1 MDIRRTLL
9 WAIFAF
15 SLILL
20 WSNWQTYNGQPS
32 LLSALNGSQQTA
44 ANNAAPSAANA
55 VADVPTASLPTALP
69 ASSTPAP
76 NLPAAAD
83 ASTTASN
90 QLARI
95 TTDVVELAFDPQG
108 AQLVQARLLRY
119 ADTRD
124 ESLPVTLLNNAAHDF
139 YVAQTGI
146 ISAQQPGLP
155 THLTPYQ
162 LVSSQ
167 TTMSGETLDV
177 VFEAQSEDA
186 KVRVVKTFT
195 LHRGRYDIEVK
206 HAIHNLGDA
215 PLHASVYLQLTRDG
229 NDPADSSFFYH
240 TFTGPSVYSSEEK
253 FQKVSFS
260 DADKKKNNYV
270 RETQDGWIAMV
281 QHYFASAWVPEPGRH
296 RTNEVLRVGENRYA
310 VRSIQALDAIAPGQ
324 QATHLA
330 QLWVGPQDQQAMQ
343 QLAPGLDVVV
353 DYGFLAIIAKP
364 LFTLMTW
371 IHGLAGN
378 WGWTIVLLTLL
389 IKLVFYPLSAA
400 SYRSMARMKHVGPR
414 LQAMR
419 EKYGDDRAKLN
430 QAMME
435 MYRNEKINPLGG
447 CLPMLVQIPV
457 FISLYWVLI
466 GSVEMRG
473 APWILWIQNLS
484 ATDPWFILPAIMM
497 GTMFLQI
504 KLNPTPPDPMQ
515 ARVMMIMPLVFGGMM
530 FFFPAGLVLYWCV
543 NNIISIAQQRL
554 IMHRLEKATAA
565 AKR

>member
-32 LLSALNGSQQTA
+32 ILSGVSSSQTT
-44 ANNAAPSAANA
+44 ANNTAQQAAATSPADIPA
-55 VADVPTASLPTALP
+55 V
-69 ASSTPAP
+69 
-76 NLPAAAD
+76 NLPAEATAVLPVSAAD
-83 ASTTASN
+83 ANAATINN
-90 QLARI
+90 QLVTI
-95 TTDVVELAFDPQG
+95 TSDVYELAFDTVG

-124 ESLPVTLLNNAAHDF
+124 ENLPVTLLNNATHDF
-139 YVAQTGI
+139 YVAQTGLV
-146 ISAQQPGLP
+146 SARQSGLP
-155 THLTPYQ
+155 THLTPFR
-162 LVSSQ
+162 LVSTQ

-177 VFEAQSEDA
+177 VFEAEA
-186 KVRVVKTFT
+186 ANVRVTKTFT
-195 LHRGRYDIEVK
+195 LHRGRYDIQVQ
-206 HAIHNLGDA
+206 HTVHNLNDT

-240 TFTGPSVYSSEEK
+240 TYTGPSVYSSEAK

-260 DADKKKNNYV
+260 DADKKKNNYI
-270 RETQDGWIAMV
+270 REAQDGWISMV
-281 QHYFASAWVPEPGRH
+281 QHYFAAAWVPEQGRP
-296 RTNEVLRVGENRYA
+296 RSNEVLRVGENRYA
-310 VRSIQALDAIAPGQ
+310 VRSIQALEAIAPGQ
-324 QATHLA
+324 HGTHTA

-364 LFTLMTW
+364 LFALMTW

-435 MYRNEKINPLGG
+435 MYRTEKINPLGG

-457 FISLYWVLI
+457 FISLYWVLSA
-466 GSVEMRG
+466 SVEMRG
-473 APWILWIQNLS
+473 APWILWIQNLA

-543 NNIISIAQQRL
+543 NNIVSIAQQRL
-554 IMHRLEKATAA
+554 IMYRLEKATAA